1 MRQLIKRFF
10 KQAEYADTEH
20 IRKWFANVSL
30 FREIVFNIVE
40 SAIIVAAL
48 EVAVTR
54 TNHIV
59 FWIFWLLSFSA
70 LTIYLQ
76 VFVRYVVNSA
86 NDRFDVIKNPT
97 VFSYVAGCLALAF
110 SASSVFVVSNIT
122 SAFIVA
128 SFMQ

>member
-1 MRQLIKRFF
+1 MF
-10 KQAEYADTEH
+10 KQADYEDMDH
-20 IRKWFANVSL
+20 FRQWFANVAM
-30 FREIVFNIVE
+30 FREVIFNIIE

-48 EVAVTR
+48 EVAVQK
-54 TNHIV
+54 TNHV
-59 FWIFWLLSFSA
+59 AFWILWLLGFAA

-76 VFVRYVVNSA
+76 IFVRYLINAV
-86 NDRFDVIKNPT
+86 NDRFEIIKNQNT
-97 VFSYVAGCLALAF
+97 FAYIAGTLTLAF